1 MEREDCNPP
10 CGGLNY
16 EVKDNYLHVIPR
28 TEQEWRAP
36 SSRTWEVQSVST
48 EAEEIL
54 IHTKHEE
61 VDISNVNKPHTP
73 LRRLLAEA
81 QGQEDKYKVIS
92 GGSRDRKNLAN
103 GWDSDANGSKPKTRS
118 VWSHCICCA

>member
-16 EVKDNYLHVIPR
+16 KVKDNDLHVTPTR
-28 TEQEWRAP
+28 EQEWRAP
-36 SSRTWEVQSVST
+36 SSKTWEVQSVST

-61 VDISNVNKPHTP
+61 VDISHVNKPHTP

-81 QGQEDKYKVIS
+81 HGQEDKYKVIR
-92 GGSRDRKNLAN
+92 GGSRDRKKLTN
-103 GWDSDANGSKPKTRS
+103 GWGSDANGAKPKTRS

>member
-16 EVKDNYLHVIPR
+16 KVKDNDLHVTPT

-61 VDISNVNKPHTP
+61 VDISVPRDEEVLHSVEEQN
-73 LRRLLAEA
+73 
-81 QGQEDKYKVIS
+81 QED
-92 GGSRDRKNLAN
+92 A
-103 GWDSDANGSKPKTRS
+103 PKKS
-118 VWSHCICCA
+118 YASIVCIVSF